1 MVATTHDTL
10 ADLALARGTLDRS
23 GHERRDPDVLMR
35 LLTDANT
42 RVAEVRGGRL
52 LVGGDVRHPRLVLR
66 GPRSSDGDR
75 LVIHLGRDEAGI
87 AYVAVIS
94 PEPVVDDA
102 ATAPGAPS
110 WRSLRQSGPGL
121 SDRDAGIF
129 TVALALANWHD
140 SHSRCSRCGGLTEPV
155 QAGWVRHCAVDESEH
170 YPRTDPAVIMSVID
184 PDERL
189 LLGRS
194 PAWPEHQF
202 SVLAGFV
209 EPGESFAHAVERE
222 VLEEVGL
229 VIDETRY
236 LGNQPWPFPSSVMIG
251 YEAHT
256 RQTELTLDPVEMA
269 EARWVS
275 RPEYRQLLRNN
286 AIRVPTGISI
296 AKRIIEYWLGE
307 TVEAVS
313 APDNRASALGDSH
326 RQRRLP

>member
-1 MVATTHDTL
+1 MATTHDTL
-10 ADLALARGTLDRS
+10 ADLALARGTLDRA
-23 GHERRDPDVLMR
+23 GLERRDPDVLTR
-35 LLTDANT
+35 LLADANT
-42 RVAEVRGGRL
+42 RVAEVRDGRL
-52 LVGGDVRHPRLVLR
+52 LVGDDAGHPHLVLR
-66 GPRSSDGDR
+66 EPRNSDADR
-75 LVIHLGRDEAGI
+75 LAVHLGRDEAGI

-94 PEPVVDDA
+94 PDPPAGDGAASLDA
-102 ATAPGAPS
+102 SGWLT
-110 WRSLRQSGPGL
+110 LRQSGPGL

-129 TVALALANWHD
+129 TAALALANWHD

-155 QAGWVRHCAVDESEH
+155 QAGWVRLCEVDGSEH
-170 YPRTDPAVIMSVID
+170 YPRTDPAVIMSVLD

-194 PAWPEHQF
+194 PAWPERRF

-251 YEAHT
+251 YEART
-256 RQTELTLDPVEMA
+256 RQTELALDHVELA
-269 EARWVS
+269 EARWFS
-275 RPEYRQLLRNN
+275 RSEYRQLLRNN

-307 TVEAVS
+307 TVEA
-313 APDNRASALGDSH
+313 ATARGDFEGGDPD
-326 RQRRLP
+326 RRRRPS